1 PDRVVAA
8 GSVSKSLSPALRL
21 GWLVVPR
28 SLVVELGEIKANM
41 DLGTATLPQAALAHF
56 ITSGAMDRHLRRSR
70 ARYRQRRDALVDTL
84 RADVPN
90 VRIEGIAAGLHV
102 LIHLDP
108 TQDENLFT
116 AHARDL
122 GFTAQPLG
130 RYRERPG
137 PPGLV
142 LGYGA
147 LTPERIRA
155 AAAHLGVQLRLLG
168 AAHVDV

>member
-1 PDRVVAA
+1 MATTVGTGCDSATRTRPQETARPA
-8 GSVSKSLSPALRL
+8 GA
-21 GWLVVPR
+21 
-28 SLVVELGEIKANM
+28 
-41 DLGTATLPQAALAHF
+41 
-56 ITSGAMDRHLRRSR
+56 
-70 ARYRQRRDALVDTL
+70 
-84 RADVPN
+84 PN